1 MERVRVLPNTGSSQS
16 RSICHTS
23 LDHTLTLAEPTKLD
37 RVSDERVVLLDEDG
51 RAIGTEAK
59 ATVHHAA
66 TPLHLAFSSYVID
79 AAGRVLLTQRAFEK
93 PTWPGVWTNSCCG
106 HPLPTEPVEQAVR
119 RRLADELGIVV
130 DSVDLVM
137 PEFRYRA
144 EMPTGIVENEI
155 CPVYRVRWT
164 GDPRP
169 NPAEVAAYRWV
180 EWDELRDFPDL
191 SPWCLL
197 QLDVLSTPPADWPI
211 ADPTRLPP
219 AAQV

>member
-1 MERVRVLPNTGSSQS
+1 
-16 RSICHTS
+16 
-23 LDHTLTLAEPTKLD
+23 
-37 RVSDERVVLLDEDG
+37 VSDERVVLVDEGG

-79 AAGRVLLTQRAFEK
+79 AEGRVLLTQRAFEK

-106 HPLPTEPVEQAVR
+106 HPLPDEPVEHAVR

-130 DSVDLVM
+130 DSVDLVL

-180 EWDELRDFPDL
+180 AWDELRDIPDL

-197 QLDVLSTPPADWPI
+197 QLDILSTPPADWPI